1 MFYLIANWKAQ
12 ITSEEAINWLKIF
25 KEEYIPSDHVSIII
39 CPPSIQLGVV
49 AAYLESVNN
58 VFLGVQDISKFS
70 KGAFTG
76 EMPVEL
82 LPPYVKYGIV
92 GHAER
97 RQYFNESDSDIAEKT
112 KRLSEHSIKPIV
124 CVRSSE
130 DKVPAQSYLVAY
142 EPESSIG
149 TNLVATVDEAI
160 EMKQKLN
167 LTSEQLFVYGGNVN
181 KDTAHD
187 FVKSNEVSGFLVGR
201 ASLNP
206 REFLSIASKCSV

>member
-12 ITSEEAINWLKIF
+12 ITNSEAVNWLKTF
-25 KEEYIPSDHVSIII
+25 KEEYVPSDHVSIII
-39 CPPSIQLGVV
+39 CPPAVQLAVV
-49 AAYLESVNN
+49 AAHLESVRN
-58 VFLGVQDISKFS
+58 VFLGVQDVSKFS

-76 EMPVEL
+76 ETPAEL
-82 LPPYVKYGIV
+82 LPQFVKYGIV

-97 RQYFNESDSDIAEKT
+97 RQFFNESDSDIAEKT
-112 KRLSEHSIKPIV
+112 KRLSACAIKPIV

-130 DKVPAQSYLVAY
+130 DEVPAQSYLVAY

-149 TNLVATVDEAI
+149 TDLIATVDEAVG
-160 EMKQKLN
+160 MKKKLN
-167 LTSEQLFVYGGNVN
+167 LTPEQLFVYGGNVN

-187 FVKSNEVSGFLVGR
+187 FIKSNQVSGFLVGR

-206 REFLSIASKCSV
+206 KEFVSIASKCSV